1 MSLFYLEYPNRN
13 TKWSKTK
20 AIPDYFRYSIEN
32 CSSRVPWFL
41 QRHFWSLITKQI
53 FLAIHNRV
61 RCFFLP
67 LSDAMANSPPRQLYL
82 TAFKFSVKH
91 VDQTMQYVEF
101 LWSYVVCLAE
111 TESHFL
117 DRTIPC
123 LVVIVIALSLWLS
136 SVVRWK
142 VMTMIGQN
150 KVLLYFF

>member
-1 MSLFYLEYPNRN
+1 
-13 TKWSKTK
+13 
-20 AIPDYFRYSIEN
+20 
-32 CSSRVPWFL
+32 
-41 QRHFWSLITKQI
+41 
-53 FLAIHNRV
+53 
-61 RCFFLP
+61 
-67 LSDAMANSPPRQLYL
+67 MANSPPRQLYL

-111 TESHFL
+111 TEPHFL

-123 LVVIVIALSLWLS
+123 LVVIVITLSLWLS